1 MSVGTYLIVIGIIG
15 IFLGALGIWKPE
27 LMWIIG
33 PGKWCEGG
41 EPSDSCCTMA
51 RISGVVCIGIA
62 IFAICMGLFR
72 V

>member
-1 MSVGTYLIVIGIIG
+1 MSGGTYLIVIGIIG

-27 LMWIIG
+27 LMWIMG

-41 EPSDSCCTMA
+41 EPSDSYCTLSG
-51 RISGVVCIGIA
+51 ISGAVCIGVA
-62 IFAICMGLFR
+62 VFAIYMGLFR